1 MKQKAFLL
9 LCASIFSLSAI
20 AQGNFFGIAR
30 NSTLSTETFLSQVNP
45 ATGVVT
51 NISTSSL
58 GGSINLTGAALDPYN
73 NYYHYMSG
81 ASINTVSLT
90 TGTVVNSILISNPI
104 AYSYFD
110 NFRFNNSDT
119 SLYGLARRNIY
130 DSVTMTSIGEVYLAR
145 INVSTGVITQISPS
159 SVGYGFSLGGSAID
173 PYQKIYYYTTGNRL
187 VGLDM
192 YTGSIWSDVPMVI
205 TNGIIFDNLS
215 YSCADTGIYGLIRQN
230 YYDTLYLDPLDSANT
245 MVLVDSTS
253 IFLGRVNPVTGVVS
267 TISPYSIASGGYS
280 LNAGST
286 IDPGNMLYYYSNGSQ
301 LVAVSLAT
309 GLITSQNSFTNV
321 NGEHFELMRY
331 MSNCIGVT
339 LPSRFPSTTGL
350 GNIGQVPA
358 VNFYPNPV
366 DNTLYISGCSAY
378 HSLSIIDA
386 VGKVVYNSEIN
397 TPNGAFDISSLP
409 SGIYLAKL
417 SGANGNIICK
427 FSKM

>member
-230 YYDTLYLDPLDSANT
+230 YYDTLYLDPLDSTNT

>member
-9 LCASIFSLSAI
+9 LCASIFCLSAI